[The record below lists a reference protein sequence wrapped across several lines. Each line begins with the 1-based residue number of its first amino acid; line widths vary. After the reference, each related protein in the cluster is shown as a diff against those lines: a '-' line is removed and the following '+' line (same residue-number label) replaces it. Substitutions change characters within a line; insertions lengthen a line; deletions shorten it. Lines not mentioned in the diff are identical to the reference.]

1 MTKKNDRKSKS
12 GEAPAARKLTLQRE
26 TVKDLDVKR
35 QKATGV
41 RGGNYPVSKY
51 GTSIGG

>member
-1 MTKKNDRKSKS
+1 MTKKNDRKSKT

-35 QKATGV
+35 QKAGGV
-41 RGGNYPVSKY
+41 RGGNYPASKY
-51 GTSIGG
+51 GGSIGL

>member
-1 MTKKNDRKSKS
+1 MTKKTDRNSKT
-12 GEAPAARKLTLQRE
+12 GEAPTARKLTLKRE

-35 QKATGV
+35 QKAAGV

-51 GTSIGG
+51 GGSVTA